1 MYNRLKELEDGKFL
15 VREKKLL
22 IKNERTSLSPALK
35 DCNVPMF
42 DNRISRE
49 THNVLISTSTPEF
62 IGPGYYKPTPIDKI
76 YKNVDN
82 VADSAFRRASRNAY
96 NGAKTS
102 HKSLNKITSL
112 PVIKEPFQKS
122 RKLSKVAQKPF
133 KMAATRHNDWKT
145 SSENRISATNYK
157 TTGMGESKEHLL
169 HYLNSIDGPNDMNDT
184 RYSHRQD
191 SIESALRNSMPDPA
205 WTTQKR
211 FHHPALVITPVKSKW
226 DNADVI

>member
-112 PVIKEPFQKS
+112 PVIKEPFQIKTRLNIPFS
-122 RKLSKVAQKPF
+122 SMLLAKAALYFLPMLKNAKQCNATLYQSLAMLMLS
-133 KMAATRHNDWKT
+133 N
-145 SSENRISATNYK
+145 
-157 TTGMGESKEHLL
+157 SK
-169 HYLNSIDGPNDMNDT
+169 Y
-184 RYSHRQD
+184 RQC
-191 SIESALRNSMPDPA
+191 
-205 WTTQKR
+205 
-211 FHHPALVITPVKSKW
+211 
-226 DNADVI
+226 